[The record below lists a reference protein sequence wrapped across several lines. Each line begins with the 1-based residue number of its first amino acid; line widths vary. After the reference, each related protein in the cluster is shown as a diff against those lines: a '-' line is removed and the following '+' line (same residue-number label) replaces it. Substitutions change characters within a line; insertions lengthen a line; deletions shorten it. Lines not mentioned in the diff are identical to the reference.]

1 MGRGFFTST
10 WIFFLAGAL
19 AACASK
25 SSNQNPNV
33 NAAMYAKYDCSQLEA
48 LRGAALPSAG
58 DDAGGKLMIS
68 VTKQDVAEIEAAA
81 KAKGCNIDLRGYRR

>member
-10 WIFFLAGAL
+10 WILLLAGAL

-25 SSNQNPNV
+25 ASDPNPNGY
-33 NAAMYAKYDCSQLEA
+33 AGMYAKYDCSQLEA
-48 LRGAALPSAG
+48 LRGAAIPSSG
-58 DDAGGKLMIS
+58 DDAGGKLTINAS
-68 VTKQDVAEIEAAA
+68 KQDVAEIEAAA